1 MPAYLFAKKRLWSAL
16 AGLLFC
22 LLLAGPAWAADI
34 IWTGA
39 GTGNTWG
46 DVNNW
51 VINGGGVPAAVPG
64 PGDTATFNTSF
75 SVDLGQDRTVDAL
88 TINTATLRLNDFNL
102 QVTDLTISAV
112 TEFRMTS
119 GRSLTVNNGTM
130 AVNARLN
137 FESGDLVVNGSN
149 NITGTGLLAFD
160 PLTRLYLNGD
170 QNLRLEPVI
179 NNQCEIFLSNS
190 ALLTFASLDPVVR
203 HTHFISGDGSINI
216 QTAGTVIFGS
226 GGQNTYSGSTTVSA
240 GTLDSSNCILPTD
253 TDLTI
258 SPGAKAIVWT
268 SDLNTLSGSGDL
280 EIDTGRTVRVS
291 GTCTFSGDISE
302 SGAGTSLEKNVAS
315 TTLTLTGDVDT
326 DIVLNT
332 GGLVFN
338 GTAQQ
343 NITQA
348 GGTLRGTGTCNGLL
362 TVQGGGF
369 EPGGSIG
376 VFNASGGLTMAGP
389 GSLNIELS
397 GANSDRV
404 NVNGAVNLTAPNL
417 NLSGTPSLGAV
428 FTIID
433 NDGADAVTGIFA
445 GLAEGQTLTSGGN
458 DYEITYAGGDG
469 NDVVLT
475 CTGVA
480 PGPPAPDPDPD
491 PEPDPDPG
499 PTPGAP
505 KGTSPNPATSL
516 NGPSLSW
523 PKVSGARAYRVY
535 RAACPT
541 CDKEEIGRVSDTS
554 FVDQS
559 ALPDQVYYYF
569 VRGEGSGGL
578 SDYSDWMAAWRYEQN
593 PGRAGDFN
601 GDGIADLLWWEPDT
615 NEIKIWLMKGGAVQS
630 VVSPGAGQ
638 DISQWLLINTGD
650 FNQDGVCDIMWWNPE
665 AGAVEIWYLSRTQG
679 AASNAGGFQATSSP
693 GQVSGNSTLSYTGD
707 LNGDEREDILWRN
720 YETGEVTLWI
730 MGVDGQPQLN
740 GPPTLAAGVADGGRP
755 GITGSLEWGVRGLFD
770 MDGDGKADVIWQH
783 ASDGRVVVW
792 RMDGSQALG
801 FVVFQQDSSWR
812 IAGMGDL
819 DGDGSADFVWS
830 NPDNG
835 AIQTW
840 LMRGFFTDELVIVQ
854 GSAEAA
860 KWQVK
865 AVGDFCAPGCD
876 DVYCKNADTGKA
888 RIIKLDGREFY
899 PTVE

>member
-1 MPAYLFAKKRLWSAL
+1 MPAYLYVKKRLWPTL

-22 LLLAGPAWAADI
+22 LMLAGPAWAADI
-34 IWTGA
+34 IWTGN

-51 VINGGGVPAAVPG
+51 ELVGGGVPADVPG
-64 PGDTATFNTSF
+64 PGDDVTFHSSF
-75 SVDLGQDRTVDAL
+75 SVDLGQDRVVDAL
-88 TINTATLRLNDFNL
+88 TINTATLRLNDFDF
-102 QVTDLTISAV
+102 QVTDLTVSAV

-137 FESGDLVVNGSN
+137 FESGDLVVNGTN
-149 NITGTGLLAFD
+149 NITGTGKLVFD
-160 PLTRLYLNGD
+160 PLTRLYLNGN

-179 NNQCEIFLSNS
+179 NNHCEIFLSNS
-190 ALLTFASLDPVVR
+190 AVLTFASLDPVVR
-203 HTHFISGDGSINI
+203 HTHLISGDGSINI
-216 QTAGTVIFGS
+216 QTTGTVIFGS

-240 GTLDSSNCILPTD
+240 GTLDSSNCVLPNN
-253 TDLTI
+253 TDLEI
-258 SPGAKAIVWT
+258 SLGAKAIVYT
-268 SDLNTLSGSGDL
+268 SSLNTLSGGGDL
-280 EIDTGRTVRVS
+280 EIDAGRTVRVS
-291 GTCTFSGDISE
+291 GTCAFSGDITE
-302 SGAGTSLEKNVAS
+302 SGAGASLEKNGAG
-315 TTLTLTGDVDT
+315 TTLTLAGDVDT
-326 DIVLNT
+326 DILLNT

-343 NITQA
+343 GITQA
-348 GGTLRGTGTCNGLL
+348 GGTLRGTGTCNALL
-362 TVQGGGF
+362 IVQGGSF

-376 VFNASGGLTMAGP
+376 VFNAAGGLSMAGP
-389 GSLNIELS
+389 GSLDIEVS

-404 NVNGAVNLTAPNL
+404 NVAGAVNLVN
-417 NLSGTPSLGAV
+417 PSLNVSGAPTQGAT

-445 GLAEGQTLTSGGN
+445 GLSEGQTFTSGGH
-458 DYEITYAGGDG
+458 DYRITYVGDG

-475 CTGVA
+475 ALTGSS
-480 PGPPAPDPDPD
+480 GGGGGGTPD
-491 PEPDPDPG
+491 PEPEPEPDPAPG
-499 PTPGAP
+499 TPTGS
-505 KGTSPNPATSL
+505 SPSPTTSL

-523 PKVSGARAYRVY
+523 PRVSGANYYRVY

-541 CDKEEIGRVSDTS
+541 CAKEEIGRVQATS

-559 ALPDQVYYYF
+559 AKPGQVYYYF

-615 NEIKIWLMKGGAVQS
+615 GQLTIWLMNGGAVQA

-650 FNQDGVCDIMWWNPE
+650 FNQDGVCDIMWWNPQ
-665 AGAVEIWYLSRTQG
+665 AGAVEVWYMAPMQG
-679 AASNAGGFQATSSP
+679 AASGSDDYRVQGSSSP
-693 GQVSGNSTLSYTGD
+693 GQITGNSTLSYTGD
-707 LNGDEREDILWRN
+707 LNGDGRGDILWRN
-720 YETGEVTLWI
+720 YETGAVTLWI
-730 MGVDGQPQLN
+730 MGADGQPQLN
-740 GPPTLAAGVADGGRP
+740 GPPSLAAGVADGGRP
-755 GITGSLEWGVRGLFD
+755 GVTGSLEWSVRGLFD

-783 ASDGRVVVW
+783 ADDGRVVVW

-801 FVVFQQDSSWR
+801 FVVFQQDASWR

-819 DGDGSADFVWS
+819 DGDGKADFVWS
-830 NPDNG
+830 NHTNG

-860 KWQVK
+860 QWQVK

-876 DVYCKNADTGKA
+876 DVYCKHSETDAVKIVTLEG
-888 RIIKLDGREFY
+888 GEFT
-899 PTVE
+899 PTAE